1 MKTTTVSS
9 IVTVLALGASAT
21 TALER
26 NWLTNE
32 PDVTSGT
39 PSDPS
44 MLKEFSIN
52 YGSRA
57 RVRIYRPDGVFD
69 IRNGYYERVPW
80 GDGDVDTDTLD
91 D

>member
-1 MKTTTVSS
+1 MKTNTVSS
-9 IVTVLALGASAT
+9 IVTVLALGTTAT
-21 TALER
+21 TTLER
-26 NWLTNE
+26 NWLANE
-32 PDVTSGT
+32 PDVTPGT
-39 PSDPS
+39 PSDSS
-44 MLKEFSIN
+44 MLNDSSIN